1 MFMAVTAAQIK
12 HDHYM
17 FAKEALTKA
26 EDFENLISLHV
37 KKSRL
42 PDKPMK
48 AVADVARQVGGSVPA
63 GSITSRAG
71 RRDLPTLGQLV
82 DQQRQV
88 VLLSKPSS
96 GTHCRYEEAYEAFE
110 KAGRSD
116 LSSDMLRQL
125 TNLSAEQKLF
135 KQAGMYS

>member
-1 MFMAVTAAQIK
+1 YLQVGQKERAAALYTRIGALEPLIEIVRSCDRQNDQDEGIMLDAAACFIK

-48 AVADVARQVGGSVPA
+48 AVADVARQ
-63 GSITSRAG
+63 
-71 RRDLPTLGQLV
+71 
-82 DQQRQV
+82 
-88 VLLSKPSS
+88 
-96 GTHCRYEEAYEAFE
+96 
-110 KAGRSD
+110 
-116 LSSDMLRQL
+116 L